1 MGFEWDQA
9 KASANVEK
17 HGIDFDYAIRIFDS
31 PLLERD
37 DERKDYGEVRT
48 IAAGQVEN
56 RVLVMIYTK
65 RGENRRI
72 ISARSANQYEREA
85 YYRALPNLASGDRQN

>member
-9 KASANVEK
+9 KARANLEK

-31 PLLERD
+31 PFLEQA
-37 DERKDYGEVRT
+37 DERRNYGEVRT
-48 IAAGQVEN
+48 VSVGKVEN
-56 RVLVMIYTK
+56 RVLVVISTE
-65 RGENRRI
+65 RAENRRI

-85 YYRALPNLASGDRQN
+85 YYQAFPHLASRGRQD